1 MPFCDKPQL
10 PEGFQQL
17 LEDLTCEVLLQ
28 RPADVVQFSIDFFK
42 SRRDSNSSLRN
53 QPPVIKRANDDPLG
67 NDRTL
72 HIRNCPQDKFS

>member
-17 LEDLTCEVLLQ
+17 LEDLTCE

-42 SRRDSNSSLRN
+42 SRRDSSNSPQN
-53 QPPVIKRANDDPLG
+53 QPSVIRRANDDPLG

-72 HIRNCPQDKFS
+72 HIRNCPQDKSN